1 MNGRKPANRTRMLLL
16 AAGLSG
22 TICCAAC
29 QIEPAGI
36 AALPNLPTPAMTGHA
51 ANSRIKLPAPALS
64 GATSVEEALAAR
76 RSVRAYAAEP
86 LTLADCAQL
95 LWAAQGVT
103 SPEGL
108 RTAPSAGALYPL
120 EVLLVAGRVT
130 DLPAG
135 VYRYDAHAH
144 ELALVAAGDRR
155 AALSEAAL
163 GQSPLHEAPA
173 VFVIA
178 GVHARTTGKY
188 GDRGVDY
195 VYVEVGAA
203 AQNMALQGIARN
215 IGTVYIGAFDDEAV
229 KQALN
234 LAEDEEPLGLIPA
247 GIPLSL

>member
-1 MNGRKPANRTRMLLL
+1 MNVRKPANRTRMLLL
-16 AAGLSG
+16 TAGLSG
-22 TICCAAC
+22 TLCCAAC
-29 QIEPAGI
+29 QVEPTGI
-36 AALPNLPTPAMTGHA
+36 AALPNLPTPTMTEHA

-76 RSVRAYAAEP
+76 RSVRDYTTDS
-86 LTLADCAQL
+86 LSLADCAQL

-108 RTAPSAGALYPL
+108 RAAPSAGALYPL
-120 EVLLVAGRVT
+120 EIFLVAGRVT

-135 VYRYDAHAH
+135 VYRYDPHAH

-178 GVHARTTGKY
+178 GIYARTTGKY

-195 VYVEVGAA
+195 VYVEAGAA
-203 AQNMALQGIARN
+203 AQNMALQGVARN
-215 IGTVYIGAFDDEAV
+215 IGTVFIGAFDDEAV
-229 KQALN
+229 KLALS
-234 LAEDEEPLGLIPA
+234 LADDEEPLGLMPA
-247 GIPLSL
+247 GVPLSP